1 DPTRPTIGATDR
13 EKYPQMNRI
22 PDLLG
27 WNIYPG
33 WYGGSKSLENFGTWL
48 DQRRYASR
56 SGGFCVSE
64 YGAGANPA
72 QHEENARQ
80 PKTNGQWHPEEWQA
94 HVHETDWAAI
104 KSRSFVWGSFAWNM
118 FDFSSSGRHEGDIPA
133 INDKGLV
140 TIDRQI
146 KKDAFYFYKA
156 NWSDEPTLYITGR
169 RFTDRTNNLADVKV
183 YSNLPKPTLWL
194 NGISIGSSDNR
205 GAGVFIWKSISL
217 IPGEN
222 QIEVRAYDKEH
233 HEITDKCIW
242 KLTSSNSS
250 L

>member
-1 DPTRPTIGATDR
+1 
-13 EKYPQMNRI
+13 M
-22 PDLLG
+22 
-27 WNIYPG
+27 
-33 WYGGSKSLENFGTWL
+33 
-48 DQRRYASR
+48 
-56 SGGFCVSE
+56 SE

-94 HVHETDWAAI
+94 HVHEADWVAI
-104 KSRSFVWGSFAWNM
+104 KSRSFVWGSFVWNM
-118 FDFSSSGRHEGDIPA
+118 FDFPSSGRHEGDIPA

-156 NWSDEPTLYITGR
+156 NWSSEPTLYITGR

-183 YSNLPKPTLWL
+183 YSNLSKPTLWL
-194 NGISIGSSDNR
+194 NGTSIGSGNNR
-205 GAGVFIWKSISL
+205 GDGVFIWKSIPL
-217 IPGEN
+217 ISGEN
-222 QIEVRAYDKEH
+222 QIEVRADDKEH

-242 KLTSSNSS
+242 KLKSSNSS